1 MFLTAKIAGC
11 AGLIRVGDFD
21 RGVWVRLV
29 RIRVGIGI
37 GVGIVLRSA
46 ASSGGTL
53 VVGRQGIEIS
63 ISRGSLWFP
72 IVAFSFPRHC
82 NGLGWGF
89 RADIESIAM
98 LLFV

>member
-1 MFLTAKIAGC
+1 MNR
-11 AGLIRVGDFD
+11 LIRVGDFD

-72 IVAFSFPRHC
+72 IVAFSFRHR
-82 NGLGWGF
+82 NELSWGF
-89 RADIESIAM
+89 LADIESIAM
-98 LLFV
+98 LSFV